1 MLAISSALLELRDD
15 AILKKKTPVS
25 LSRKP
30 CLGEECS
37 GHKLYVLVED
47 AGEITSFSLSDTP
60 VHAGVNTS
68 NNNNVQ
74 DRQVL
79 RDFLE
84 FIGFNEVTCQ

>member
-1 MLAISSALLELRDD
+1 
-15 AILKKKTPVS
+15 
-25 LSRKP
+25 
-30 CLGEECS
+30 
-37 GHKLYVLVED
+37 LVED